1 MTYGYSRTFL
11 AALLCAVIGFGTAAQ
26 VRAEGADDGSAR
38 RIAVVN
44 IARVFNACQ
53 KVKDVQ
59 DKLVKLFDGERKAM
73 EKDDKTLKDW
83 EDKVKM
89 DPRDPKTNIEFFKE
103 IQRLE
108 LARMDF
114 NERMRK
120 LGNEME
126 DRRKT
131 EMKEVLNL
139 IKTSI
144 RSVGNAEKYD
154 LILRAPEFDEMF
166 ERNPA
171 QPDQDANIS
180 SAELVRRFRENPV
193 MYYSQGVDITEKVI
207 TKVNEE
213 YKTAD
218 KLPAPEKAPATNANK

>member
-1 MTYGYSRTFL
+1 MMYGQIRMT
-11 AALLCAVIGFGTAAQ
+11 AALLCVVAVTGTIRNAA
-26 VRAEGADDGSAR
+26 AADPGDGATK

-59 DKLVKLFDGERKAM
+59 EKLSKLFEGERNTLAK
-73 EKDDKTLKDW
+73 EDRTLKDW
-83 EDKVKM
+83 EEKVKT
-89 DPRDPKTNIEFFKE
+89 DPRDPKTNIDFFKE

-108 LARMDF
+108 LARMEF
-114 NERMRK
+114 NERVRK
-120 LGNEME
+120 LGESME
-126 DRRKT
+126 NQRKI

-139 IKTSI
+139 IKISI
-144 RSVGNAEKYD
+144 RAVGTADKYD

-171 QPDQDANIS
+171 APEQEANVS
-180 SAELVRRFRENPV
+180 SGELVRRFRENPV

-207 TKVNEE
+207 SKVNED
-213 YKTAD
+213 YKATD
-218 KLPAPEKAPATNANK
+218 KLPGK